1 MQICTSKKYNSNNK
15 CTLYMPETQK
25 AFGGRRVLLAMS
37 LAAYRR
43 GCLALGTSKHAA
55 RPYAACARHADS
67 AI

>member
-1 MQICTSKKYNSNNK
+1 
-15 CTLYMPETQK
+15 MPETQK

-55 RPYAACARHADS
+55 RPYAACARRADS